1 MAAVTLV
8 AGAEVISPSSEE
20 VLLGFTI
27 HQDLGFGAAL
37 LTGRN
42 SVISG
47 MDSRIRALKMCSKV
61 SSFKTRLSVCSSLV
75 VSKLLYMM
83 PLYGGAPDYMIT
95 ALQKKLTEA
104 MRVVTR
110 RRWEVVGRR
119 LTPTAELLK
128 QCGYL
133 SVRQMVFY
141 HSVVEVHKVVVHQ
154 APVHLHQVVQS
165 ALSSGVRHHYP
176 TRAAGTRAVAPA
188 RLEVANTSW
197 RWRASSEYAAL
208 PPGLR
213 AEESMAKFKAGLRDF
228 TRRHIGI

>member
-1 MAAVTLV
+1 
-8 AGAEVISPSSEE
+8 
-20 VLLGFTI
+20 
-27 HQDLGFGAAL
+27 
-37 LTGRN
+37 
-42 SVISG
+42 
-47 MDSRIRALKMCSKV
+47 
-61 SSFKTRLSVCSSLV
+61 
-75 VSKLLYMM
+75 
-83 PLYGGAPDYMIT
+83 
-95 ALQKKLTEA
+95 
-104 MRVVTR
+104 
-110 RRWEVVGRR
+110 
-119 LTPTAELLK
+119 
-128 QCGYL
+128 
-133 SVRQMVFY
+133 MVFY